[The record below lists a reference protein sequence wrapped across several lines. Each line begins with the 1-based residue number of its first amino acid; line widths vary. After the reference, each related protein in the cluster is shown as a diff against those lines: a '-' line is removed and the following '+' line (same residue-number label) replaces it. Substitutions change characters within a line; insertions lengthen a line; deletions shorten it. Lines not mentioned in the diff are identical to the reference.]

1 LRVAGVAFATAAA
14 ALAGCQ
20 SSSTSDTGTFSEAQ
34 ALFSSLQEAMTT
46 CWFSGDPAFGTYVYT
61 PEINAGTPRILI
73 VPKHQPTALPLLV
86 VEAKGRANAD
96 YFGPLLASGAGPR
109 IRADL
114 DRWIGGGRGCA

>member
-1 LRVAGVAFATAAA
+1 MALAGL

-20 SSSTSDTGTFSEAQ
+20 SSQQQQPTGSYNDAVS
-34 ALFSSLQEAMTT
+34 LYSSIGEQMKA
-46 CWFSGDPAFGTYVYT
+46 CWFAGDPAFAAYVYS

-73 VPKHQPTALPLLV
+73 VPKGEPTALPLLV
-86 VEAKGRANAD
+86 VEAKGRASAD
-96 YFGPLLASGAGPR
+96 YYGPLLASESAPR